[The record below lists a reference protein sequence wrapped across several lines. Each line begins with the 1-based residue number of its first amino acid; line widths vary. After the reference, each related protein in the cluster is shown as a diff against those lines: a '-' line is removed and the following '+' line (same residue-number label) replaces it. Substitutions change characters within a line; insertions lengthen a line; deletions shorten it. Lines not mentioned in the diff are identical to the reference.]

1 MDLVFGLGGVLL
13 LVHAYL
19 YWRLVVC
26 TASGHRWRIGGAVV
40 LAVLYFALFASL
52 ALQRWGPW
60 QYVTAVHAIGMTWLA
75 VVIYLALL
83 LLTVEVVRLM
93 LVTVRRVLG
102 RSSADHRERR
112 YARGTAI
119 VAGLVAFSVVG
130 YGLIQAFG
138 PIRTVH
144 ARIVVPELP
153 AQFEGYRIA
162 LATDLHL
169 GPLSGRA
176 RTQEVV
182 DLINNE
188 DVDLVAMVGDLTD
201 GLPSNLIDATA
212 PLPDLAAADGVLFTT
227 GNHEYFFDAAAWAE
241 ALPGLHITMLDNASH
256 PVERGE
262 TRLLF
267 AGINDYT
274 GEEFGDSADLA
285 QALSDRQAGDTVVL
299 LAHQPRQVD
308 TAADA
313 DVDLQLSGH
322 SHGGQFW
329 PFHLPTQAQQGTLA
343 GWSKHGDT
351 QLWTSRGAGFWG
363 PPIRVGAPPDVS
375 IVTLTRS

>member
-13 LVHAYL
+13 IVHGYL

-26 TASGHRWRIGGAVV
+26 TASGRRWRIGGAVV
-40 LAVLYFALFASL
+40 LAVLYVALFASL

-60 QYVTAVHAIGMTWLA
+60 QYVTAVHAVGMTWLA
-75 VVIYLALL
+75 VVIYLGLL
-83 LLTVEVVRLM
+83 LLAVEVVRLVLLM
-93 LVTVRRVLG
+93 GRRLLG
-102 RSSADHRERR
+102 RSSDDRR
-112 YARGTAI
+112 QRRLARGAAI
-119 VAGLVAFSVVG
+119 VAGVVTFGVVG
-130 YGLIQAFG
+130 YGLTQAFG
-138 PIRTVH
+138 PIRTVY

-153 AQFEGYRIA
+153 TQFEGYRIA

-182 DLINNE
+182 DLINSE
-188 DVDLVAMVGDLTD
+188 DVDLVALVGDMSD

-212 PLPDLAAADGVLFTT
+212 PLADLDAPNGILFTT
-227 GNHEYFFDAAAWAE
+227 GNHEYYFDAAAWGE
-241 ALPGLHITMLDNASH
+241 ALPGLDITVLDNASH

-262 TRLLF
+262 GRLLF

-274 GEEFGDSADLA
+274 GDEFGDSADLTL
-285 QALSDRQAGDTVVL
+285 ALSDRQAGDTVIL

-322 SHGGQFW
+322 THGGQFW

-363 PPIRVGAPPDVS
+363 PPIRFGAPSDVS
-375 IVTLTRS
+375 IVTLTRN

>member
-13 LVHAYL
+13 IVHVYL

-26 TASGHRWRIGGAVV
+26 TASDHRWRVGGAGV
-40 LAVLYFALFASL
+40 LTVLYLALFASL

-60 QYVTAVHAIGMTWLA
+60 QHVTAVHAVGMTWLA
-75 VVIYLALL
+75 VVIYLELL
-83 LLTVEVVRLM
+83 LLTVEVVRVMVLA
-93 LVTVRRVLG
+93 VRRVRS
-102 RSSADHRERR
+102 RSSDDRR
-112 YARGTAI
+112 QRRFARGAAI
-119 VAGLVAFSVVG
+119 LAGLVAFSVVG
-130 YGLIQAFG
+130 YGLTQAFG
-138 PIRTVH
+138 PIRTMQ
-144 ARIVVPELP
+144 ATIVLPQLP

-169 GPLSGRA
+169 GPLSGQA

-182 DLINNE
+182 DLINDE
-188 DVDLVAMVGDLTD
+188 DVDLVALVGDLTD

-212 PLPDLAAADGVLFTT
+212 PLADLTAQDGIFFTT
-227 GNHEYFFDAAAWAE
+227 GNHEYYFDAAAWRE
-241 ALPGLHITMLDNASH
+241 ALPDLQITLLNNASH
-256 PVERGE
+256 SVERGKS
-262 TRLLF
+262 RLLF

-274 GEEFGDSADLA
+274 GEEFGDSADLN
-285 QALSDRQAGDTVVL
+285 QALSDREAGDTVIL

-308 TAADA
+308 AAADA
-313 DVDLQLSGH
+313 EVDLQLSGH
-322 SHGGQFW
+322 THGGQFW

-375 IVTLTRS
+375 ILTLTRG